1 MARRKETIGEESPK
15 AKITKESLK
24 EATMIFK
31 YLRPYRT
38 KFITGLFFI
47 TLSTG
52 TIMVFPFLLKKLI
65 DSAHGSLSGAGEGL
79 PLPPMMASII
89 NALNLDSLGATS
101 FSPGVIAVTMILVLA
116 FQMIFSFMR
125 IYLFTYVGEHA
136 VADMRQDI
144 YKRMIMMPMNFFAQ
158 SRVGELSSRITAD
171 VSQIQDA
178 VTGLLAELLRGV
190 LTMIGG
196 IILILL
202 ISPKMTAL
210 MLSVVPVVVVI
221 ALIFGRYIR
230 KMSRKAQD
238 QLAES
243 NTVVQ
248 ETLQGISNVKAF
260 SNEWY
265 ELGRYQKN
273 IKEVVDTAIKNGR
286 FRGLFVSF
294 MLFSVFGA
302 IVLVVW
308 YGAGLM
314 QAKQLSFGDL
324 TAFVVYTA
332 FLGGTMAG
340 FAELFSQLQKTLGAT
355 ARVRELLKEEIEI
368 VSDTAVMV
376 QDAYKLKGDVELK
389 NVAFSYPSR
398 KEITVIKDLSLHA
411 QRGQQIAIVG
421 PSGAG
426 KSTIVSLLLRFY
438 EPDKGSILFDGKP
451 ATDIPLS
458 QLRRQLALVPQD
470 ILLFG
475 GTIFE
480 NIAYGKPDAT
490 AEEVKNAARQANA
503 DEFISKFPE
512 GYQTLVGERGI
523 KLSGGQRQ
531 RIAIARAI
539 LKNPV
544 ILLLDEATSSLDSES
559 ESLVQDALQNLMKNR
574 TSFVIAHR
582 LSTIRSADQILVV
595 EDGKIKE
602 AGTHQELIAIED
614 GLYRNLNKLQ
624 LFEA

>member
-1 MARRKETIGEESPK
+1 MARRKETSGEESPK

-65 DSAHGSLSGAGEGL
+65 DSAHGSLSGGGEGL

-196 IILILL
+196 IILIYL

-368 VSDTAVMV
+368 VSDTAVVV

-475 GTIFE
+475 GSIFE

-512 GYQTLVGERGI
+512 GYQTMVGERGI

-559 ESLVQDALQNLMKNR
+559 EALVQDALQNLMKNR

>member
-1 MARRKETIGEESPK
+1 MARRKETSGEESPK

-65 DSAHGSLSGAGEGL
+65 DSAHGSLSGGGEGL

-178 VTGLLAELLRGV
+178 VTGLLAELLRGI

-221 ALIFGRYIR
+221 ALVFGRYIR

-368 VSDTAVMV
+368 VSDTAVVV

-512 GYQTLVGERGI
+512 GYQTMVGERGI

-559 ESLVQDALQNLMKNR
+559 EALVQDALQNLMKNR

-602 AGTHQELIAIED
+602 AGTHQELIVIED